1 MPAPSSSAQAG
12 VDRVSARQS
21 GSRHPRERWD
31 RCLPPLFFARSCTT
45 DAPPPPSA
53 STAYVKK
60 KKQKKRKQCLTECP
74 IRRIITV
81 FFSLSVCLSVCP
93 SICLFLS
100 LYRSILCI
108 LFSLSIFLPLSASVC
123 VSLYLSFSFTHI
135 LHFYIFLL
143 LLSFSSISRVSL
155 FLSLSIFSSSGK
167 AEKDDVEETVE
178 EEEEEKKK
186 KKKKEKE
193 KTTKKERKKRR
204 RKEEKREDRRP
215 KSEQGRGRRRRL
227 RCPGG
232 ELARGWSTTC
242 AIMAEV
248 ATKKSISVVSNKKN
262 EVCGVQSNNGLIDL
276 DNITA
281 THNKQLIS
289 LCDNNDDEDDLVL
302 TNNTRN
308 ELATEDK
315 SLQELIENELALRIC
330 SNNGDK
336 KKKKKK
342 KDDDDDDDDDDDG
355 DDDNDGN
362 GDGDG
367 DDEIDEVDDNND
379 IDNQD
384 EKNRLVKMDEIEEQQ
399 TGQPDTVKR
408 ILLDRQEDQFR
419 VNTDFIVAELEHCA
433 LIGEPYGYQNGH
445 VSPITNVKPED
456 GANESKKEIV
466 DFDKDKIDDDDDDDD
481 DDDKDAMIMKKTNDE
496 IERER
501 KENEKSEE
509 KEEGSIENENDL
521 FLRSTKTN
529 RSSEEVIANLDDVKF
544 ESDDNNVDVESNRS
558 MEINISKVVDNSSP
572 LSCGDKYQQEEEEEE
587 EENKLIESKSF
598 LKDTIELVETD
609 LGKDECLEKKTT
621 WTNEQE
627 EVIMDGQQ
635 SGGQFSDNFEDPEQ
649 VALTSVINDKLKT
662 IDTKESLIDN
672 TTEYF
677 RNDENVVVGG
687 NTTNNESS
695 AMIMDTIAEVT
706 NKVMESPQDVSSNKS
721 RSFDDVTLSQSETST
736 DAASTQE
743 FIDMERRVLSEEN
756 ESNVERN
763 VVDDDDTKKMLEDDL
778 IDRRNDVTLLT
789 SYSNETTREF
799 DYDETANDSRNERF
813 EDNDKCQM
821 SDSTVLLD
829 NTEVVVSAQNL
840 AIFSESKRVESLLI
854 DSVDQSTDQA
864 HKFDSWMTVEEATR
878 IEEDVEIE
886 KERHHEEILTIERED
901 TNETIITDSDRSTQD
916 DHLAASSPRAPLAT
930 PDDETSD
937 IINVCDSE
945 SREEKITTTSSTT
958 ATATTVMSSS
968 SKGAAS
974 VTNKTKKKKIEG
986 VAGNDAS
993 PNLTPRTKKTKKSKK
1008 SDLEKENISVKSS
1021 FNKFDALSKKTVLHV
1036 RSVDAGKVQ
1045 QQLNSVGQNGE
1056 ANQNCRSCGKVVFQ
1070 MEQTKAEGLVWH
1082 KNCFRCV
1089 QCSKQ
1094 LNVDNY
1100 ESHESTLYCKPHFK
1114 ELFQPKPVEESDQS
1128 VRPRK
1133 PELIIR
1139 ENEPKELPPDV
1150 VRASDKPDLGLE
1162 ELSSLNVKSRFQ
1174 VFEKAG
1180 TENTTNE
1187 IERSPSQIAVKR
1199 SPSILSKLA
1208 KFQAKGMDIGVAD
1221 ESLNGIPYE
1230 ESSES
1235 EEEEA
1240 AEDIEEVE
1248 TEIVKAKRTTRE
1260 RPISFSK
1267 MDDIKNRWESTS
1279 QQGRREVQRE
1289 ARKEE
1294 IAGIRSRLFM
1304 GKQGKMKEMYQ
1315 QAVAGSERVTKIN
1328 AAEEI
1333 QHSTHARSIKERFE
1347 RGEPIAAS
1355 DDETDSKPKPEKA
1368 DEEVIAAGI
1377 SRKSRSLFLELDASA
1392 AKTGRPVTP
1401 VNPKTPAD
1409 APRRARDAFM
1419 VRQVS
1424 DDVVRSS
1431 DTTEEVHVETSDI
1444 SNKFKFFESYKEP
1457 EKQRKQFRI
1466 TPPRDGQVKQMD
1478 SPEREIYRDPD
1489 VVRADDRVDEVVHTD
1504 TARKML
1510 SIFRQMEENA
1520 CKEELPEGP
1529 KPLKRFTPPPE
1540 DKFAKQTASDSE
1552 EDEEEEGEESEA
1564 DESAEERDPNY
1575 VRASDKVEDEFLK
1588 QAQNAARAK
1597 TLRAKFEHWEET
1609 DGKPSNHNIAEME
1622 IAQSTGDQSSIESAS
1637 SLRAR
1642 FESLGSQTNESPRA
1656 PKIKVNR
1663 FVEIQASC
1671 TDVCESCK
1679 KKVYPLEKVET
1690 NNKIFHKQ
1698 CFRCL
1703 QCNCVLR
1710 MDTFTLNNGKLY
1722 CIPHFKQLFITRGNY
1737 DEGFGVDPHKNKW
1750 ATSNANQANVSPI
1763 AVSNG
1768 DL

>member
-1 MPAPSSSAQAG
+1 MSSK
-12 VDRVSARQS
+12 
-21 GSRHPRERWD
+21 W
-31 RCLPPLFFARSCTT
+31 
-45 DAPPPPSA
+45 
-53 STAYVKK
+53 K
-60 KKQKKRKQCLTECP
+60 
-74 IRRIITV
+74 IT
-81 FFSLSVCLSVCP
+81 F
-93 SICLFLS
+93 
-100 LYRSILCI
+100 
-108 LFSLSIFLPLSASVC
+108 
-123 VSLYLSFSFTHI
+123 
-135 LHFYIFLL
+135 
-143 LLSFSSISRVSL
+143 
-155 FLSLSIFSSSGK
+155 
-167 AEKDDVEETVE
+167 
-178 EEEEEKKK
+178 
-186 KKKKEKE
+186 
-193 KTTKKERKKRR
+193 RKKGA
-204 RKEEKREDRRP
+204 
-215 KSEQGRGRRRRL
+215 QGVI
-227 RCPGG
+227 
-232 ELARGWSTTC
+232 ARGDT
-242 AIMAEV
+242 MAEV
-248 ATKKSISVVSNKKN
+248 ATKKSINVVSSKKS

-276 DNITA
+276 DNLTA
-281 THNKQLIS
+281 SNKQLIS
-289 LCDNNDDEDDLVL
+289 LCGDNNDDDDDLVL
-302 TNNTRN
+302 TNNSRN
-308 ELATEDK
+308 ELAGDDK
-315 SLQELIENELALRIC
+315 SLQELIESELALRIC
-330 SNNGDK
+330 SNKN
-336 KKKKKK
+336 
-342 KDDDDDDDDDDDG
+342 DDDDDDDDDEVVA
-355 DDDNDGN
+355 
-362 GDGDG
+362 
-367 DDEIDEVDDNND
+367 DEPE
-379 IDNQD
+379 
-384 EKNRLVKMDEIEEQQ
+384 EIA
-399 TGQPDTVKR
+399 TQPETIRR
-408 ILLDRQEDQFR
+408 IVLDRRQDSLD
-419 VNTDFIVAELEHCA
+419 VNAEFIAAESEHYS
-433 LIGEPYGYQNGH
+433 LIEEPYGQQNGH
-445 VSPITNVKPED
+445 ASPDANAEDVKPEPPLHVRD
-456 GANESKKEIV
+456 EQEDEQVLVEQPEHGDATVIQKASDAEPQSSRDEVANDSEDNCEHVSV
-466 DFDKDKIDDDDDDDD
+466 A
-481 DDDKDAMIMKKTNDE
+481 KDADPQPTEVPDSGE
-496 IERER
+496 VAR
-501 KENEKSEE
+501 
-509 KEEGSIENENDL
+509 DL
-521 FLRSTKTN
+521 VAETVSQPEP
-529 RSSEEVIANLDDVKF
+529 SPAPVACLDKQ
-544 ESDDNNVDVESNRS
+544 R
-558 MEINISKVVDNSSP
+558 
-572 LSCGDKYQQEEEEEE
+572 QQEEE
-587 EENKLIESKSF
+587 SAQRM
-598 LKDTIELVETD
+598 TD
-609 LGKDECLEKKTT
+609 DADLLRMDRT
-621 WTNEQE
+621 EQE
-627 EVIMDGQQ
+627 RRNADVVPDTLLELPVSEDGEQACQ
-635 SGGQFSDNFEDPEQ
+635 SFHLDNLDREINEPIGEGGPAISTSLGVEDEEKEAAAAAAASA
-649 VALTSVINDKLKT
+649 VSRDRETSLTEATDQEADSKPSEMKLEEDGST
-662 IDTKESLIDN
+662 
-672 TTEYF
+672 
-677 RNDENVVVGG
+677 
-687 NTTNNESS
+687 
-695 AMIMDTIAEVT
+695 
-706 NKVMESPQDVSSNKS
+706 
-721 RSFDDVTLSQSETST
+721 SQSEMLAET
-736 DAASTQE
+736 ASTQE
-743 FIDMERRVLSEEN
+743 FLDTERRVLSEEADQEAPRIVVSSEATESQSVSERSFDN
-756 ESNVERN
+756 ESAEYAKDVAEDAQNP
-763 VVDDDDTKKMLEDDL
+763 VDE
-778 IDRRNDVTLLT
+778 
-789 SYSNETTREF
+789 SSSEF
-799 DYDETANDSRNERF
+799 SA
-813 EDNDKCQM
+813 
-821 SDSTVLLD
+821 SDSTFIEK
-829 NTEVVVSAQNL
+829 TEIVVSDTSVTV
-840 AIFSESKRVESLLI
+840 FSETKQLEPLETL
-854 DSVDQSTDQA
+854 
-864 HKFDSWMTVEEATR
+864 DSWTTVEEATKPAFDGER
-878 IEEDVEIE
+878 KDAPVAADHAAAAAAAAAAAEPTATDDSHEGKPED
-886 KERHHEEILTIERED
+886 
-901 TNETIITDSDRSTQD
+901 S
-916 DHLAASSPRAPLAT
+916 LAPSSPRAPLAT

-937 IINVCDSE
+937 ISNACDSE
-945 SREEKITTTSSTT
+945 SREETVTTSSTVVT
-958 ATATTVMSSS
+958 S
-968 SKGAAS
+968 SKGG
-974 VTNKTKKKKIEG
+974 TKTKKKKIEG
-986 VAGNDAS
+986 VASNDATS

-1021 FNKFDALSKKTVLHV
+1021 FNKFDALTKKTVLHV

-1045 QQLNSVGQNGE
+1045 QQLNAVGQNGE
-1056 ANQNCRSCGKVVFQ
+1056 ANTNCRSCGKVVFQ

-1114 ELFQPKPVEESDQS
+1114 ELFQPKPVEESDQP

-1174 VFEKAG
+1174 VFEKASA
-1180 TENTTNE
+1180 ENANE

-1235 EEEEA
+1235 EDEVETEET
-1240 AEDIEEVE
+1240 EEVE

-1315 QAVAGSERVTKIN
+1315 QAVAGSDRVTKIN

-1355 DDETDSKPKPEKA
+1355 DDETDNSKPKPEKA

-1401 VNPKTPAD
+1401 VHPKTPTETS
-1409 APRRARDAFM
+1409 RRARDAFM
-1419 VRQVS
+1419 ARQVS

-1466 TPPRDGQVKQMD
+1466 TPPRDGQVKMD
-1478 SPEREIYRDPD
+1478 SPDREIYRDPD

-1520 CKEELPEGP
+1520 CKEDLPEGP

-1540 DKFAKQTASDSE
+1540 DKFAKATASDSE
-1552 EDEEEEGEESEA
+1552 EDEDEEGEESEG
-1564 DESAEERDPNY
+1564 DDSTEERDPNY

-1609 DGKPSNHNIAEME
+1609 DGKVSNHHIAEME
-1622 IAQSTGDQSSIESAS
+1622 MAQGTGEQSSIESAS

-1642 FESLGSQTNESPRA
+1642 FESLGSQTNESPRT
-1656 PKIKVNR
+1656 PKVKVNR
-1663 FVEIQASC
+1663 FVEIQTTC
-1671 TDVCESCK
+1671 VDVCESCQ

-1703 QCNCVLR
+1703 QCNCILR
-1710 MDTFTLNNGKLY
+1710 MDSFTLNNGKLY

-1750 ATSNANQANVSPI
+1750 AATNSNNSTSPSPI

>member
-1 MPAPSSSAQAG
+1 
-12 VDRVSARQS
+12 
-21 GSRHPRERWD
+21 
-31 RCLPPLFFARSCTT
+31 
-45 DAPPPPSA
+45 
-53 STAYVKK
+53 
-60 KKQKKRKQCLTECP
+60 
-74 IRRIITV
+74 
-81 FFSLSVCLSVCP
+81 
-93 SICLFLS
+93 
-100 LYRSILCI
+100 
-108 LFSLSIFLPLSASVC
+108 
-123 VSLYLSFSFTHI
+123 
-135 LHFYIFLL
+135 
-143 LLSFSSISRVSL
+143 
-155 FLSLSIFSSSGK
+155 
-167 AEKDDVEETVE
+167 
-178 EEEEEKKK
+178 
-186 KKKKEKE
+186 
-193 KTTKKERKKRR
+193 
-204 RKEEKREDRRP
+204 
-215 KSEQGRGRRRRL
+215 
-227 RCPGG
+227 
-232 ELARGWSTTC
+232 
-242 AIMAEV
+242 MAEV
-248 ATKKSISVVSNKKN
+248 ATKKSINV
-262 EVCGVQSNNGLIDL
+262 L

-281 THNKQLIS
+281 SNKQLIS
-289 LCDNNDDEDDLVL
+289 LCESNDDEDDLIL

-308 ELATEDK
+308 ELDTDDK
-315 SLQELIENELALRIC
+315 SLQELIESELALRIC
-330 SNNGDK
+330 SNAG
-336 KKKKKK
+336 
-342 KDDDDDDDDDDDG
+342 
-355 DDDNDGN
+355 
-362 GDGDG
+362 
-367 DDEIDEVDDNND
+367 ETE
-379 IDNQD
+379 
-384 EKNRLVKMDEIEEQQ
+384 EEEEEEEQEENG
-399 TGQPDTVKR
+399 TGIEMDGEEGKEAETVRR
-408 ILLDRQEDQFR
+408 IVLDRQQEQVD
-419 VNTDFIVAELEHCA
+419 VNAEFIAAETEHSSG
-433 LIGEPYGYQNGH
+433 LIGKPIYSYQNGH
-445 VSPITNVKPED
+445 VSPDAGVADTRCYEGDAKPIAAGYREGEGKQVLEELPEVGSGIAIEETTTREIDEGPRDRAADDGGFEPRNEED
-456 GANESKKEIV
+456 NEDPCPDYPALRPAEAADRLPDVHAMSQESFEEERVTAKPAAYDVDKYREGIEVRSVISDAGVGPDAEKLDGGAMEG
-466 DFDKDKIDDDDDDDD
+466 DDDDVGGGGSRKKDVGGLDAWTERGNYGEEDHRQMIGQFSDNFDQGSCQEGVEELLCPAEEFGKRMRGDDDESKRIDPFD
-481 DDDKDAMIMKKTNDE
+481 DIAISESAAFESKVSSNDKSCGS
-496 IERER
+496 
-501 KENEKSEE
+501 SEE
-509 KEEGSIENENDL
+509 KIL
-521 FLRSTKTN
+521 V
-529 RSSEEVIANLDDVKF
+529 EEVSVPGKP
-544 ESDDNNVDVESNRS
+544 VDVE
-558 MEINISKVVDNSSP
+558 EEP
-572 LSCGDKYQQEEEEEE
+572 EEEEEE
-587 EENKLIESKSF
+587 EE
-598 LKDTIELVETD
+598 
-609 LGKDECLEKKTT
+609 EK
-621 WTNEQE
+621 E
-627 EVIMDGQQ
+627 EEARGTPI
-635 SGGQFSDNFEDPEQ
+635 
-649 VALTSVINDKLKT
+649 TRCK
-662 IDTKESLIDN
+662 
-672 TTEYF
+672 
-677 RNDENVVVGG
+677 
-687 NTTNNESS
+687 
-695 AMIMDTIAEVT
+695 
-706 NKVMESPQDVSSNKS
+706 
-721 RSFDDVTLSQSETST
+721 SFDDETSRHRFDSSM
-736 DAASTQE
+736 DAASTEE
-743 FIDMERRVLSEEN
+743 FLDTERRVLNEEN
-756 ESNVERN
+756 CDERYPQRDSRGLEEEEEEEEEEQVEEELRAKEEEGEEESNDNMDEQN
-763 VVDDDDTKKMLEDDL
+763 AITKSSSELSVSEPTFIEK
-778 IDRRNDVTLLT
+778 
-789 SYSNETTREF
+789 
-799 DYDETANDSRNERF
+799 
-813 EDNDKCQM
+813 
-821 SDSTVLLD
+821 
-829 NTEVVVSAQNL
+829 TEVV
-840 AIFSESKRVESLLI
+840 ISES
-854 DSVDQSTDQA
+854 SVKIVSETQCL
-864 HKFDSWMTVEEATR
+864 
-878 IEEDVEIE
+878 EIE
-886 KERHHEEILTIERED
+886 SEEQQREEVD
-901 TNETIITDSDRSTQD
+901 EEVEQRAENSGE
-916 DHLAASSPRAPLAT
+916 LVSPARAPLAT

-937 IINVCDSE
+937 VSNAGDSE
-945 SREEKITTTSSTT
+945 SREETITTS
-958 ATATTVMSSS
+958 ATTVTSQSA
-968 SKGAAS
+968 KGG
-974 VTNKTKKKKIEG
+974 TKTKKKKIEG

-1008 SDLEKENISVKSS
+1008 NELEKENISVKSS

-1036 RSVDAGKVQ
+1036 RSIDAGKVQ
-1045 QQLNSVGQNGE
+1045 QQLNAVGQNGDT
-1056 ANQNCRSCGKVVFQ
+1056 NPNCRSCGKVVFQ

-1114 ELFQPKPVEESDQS
+1114 ELFQPKPVEESDQP

-1180 TENTTNE
+1180 AETNE

-1235 EEEEA
+1235 EEEEE
-1240 AEDIEEVE
+1240 AEETEEVDS
-1248 TEIVKAKRTTRE
+1248 EIVKAKRATRE
-1260 RPISFSK
+1260 RPISFTK
-1267 MDDIKNRWESTS
+1267 MDDIKNRWETTS

-1377 SRKSRSLFLELDASA
+1377 SRKSRSLFLELDATA

-1401 VNPKTPAD
+1401 VNPKTPAEQS
-1409 APRRARDAFM
+1409 RRARDAFM
-1419 VRQVS
+1419 GRQVS

-1431 DTTEEVHVETSDI
+1431 DTTEEVQVETSDI

-1466 TPPRDGQVKQMD
+1466 TPPRDGQVKMD

-1489 VVRADDRVDEVVHTD
+1489 VVRADDRVNEVVHTD

-1520 CKEELPEGP
+1520 CKKELPNGP

-1540 DKFAKQTASDSE
+1540 DKYAKATASDSE
-1552 EDEEEEGEESEA
+1552 EDEDEDGEESEGE
-1564 DESAEERDPNY
+1564 DSGEERDPNY

-1597 TLRAKFEHWEET
+1597 TLCAKFEHWEET
-1609 DGKPSNHNIAEME
+1609 DGKTTTSNQHIAEME
-1622 IAQSTGDQSSIESAS
+1622 IAQNSSGEQLSIESAS

-1642 FESLGSQTNESPRA
+1642 FESLGSQTNESPRT
-1656 PKIKVNR
+1656 PKVKVNR

-1671 TDVCESCK
+1671 ADVCESCE

-1750 ATSNANQANVSPI
+1750 TTSSSNPTSPSPI

>member
-1 MPAPSSSAQAG
+1 
-12 VDRVSARQS
+12 
-21 GSRHPRERWD
+21 
-31 RCLPPLFFARSCTT
+31 
-45 DAPPPPSA
+45 
-53 STAYVKK
+53 
-60 KKQKKRKQCLTECP
+60 
-74 IRRIITV
+74 
-81 FFSLSVCLSVCP
+81 
-93 SICLFLS
+93 
-100 LYRSILCI
+100 
-108 LFSLSIFLPLSASVC
+108 
-123 VSLYLSFSFTHI
+123 
-135 LHFYIFLL
+135 
-143 LLSFSSISRVSL
+143 
-155 FLSLSIFSSSGK
+155 
-167 AEKDDVEETVE
+167 
-178 EEEEEKKK
+178 
-186 KKKKEKE
+186 
-193 KTTKKERKKRR
+193 
-204 RKEEKREDRRP
+204 
-215 KSEQGRGRRRRL
+215 
-227 RCPGG
+227 
-232 ELARGWSTTC
+232 
-242 AIMAEV
+242 MAEV
-248 ATKKSISVVSNKKN
+248 ATKKSINVVSSKKS
-262 EVCGVQSNNGLIDL
+262 EVCSVQSNNGLIQL
-276 DNITA
+276 DNLTA
-281 THNKQLIS
+281 SNKQLIS
-289 LCDNNDDEDDLVL
+289 LCDNNDDEDDLIL

-308 ELATEDK
+308 ELDTDDK
-315 SLQELIENELALRIC
+315 SLQELIESELALRIC
-330 SNNGDK
+330 SSTEEEAG
-336 KKKKKK
+336 
-342 KDDDDDDDDDDDG
+342 
-355 DDDNDGN
+355 
-362 GDGDG
+362 
-367 DDEIDEVDDNND
+367 
-379 IDNQD
+379 
-384 EKNRLVKMDEIEEQQ
+384 IESDEQQ
-399 TGQPDTVKR
+399 ETMNQPEAVKR
-408 ILLDRQEDQFR
+408 IVLDIHQEEDVLD
-419 VNTDFIVAELEHCA
+419 VNAKFIVAETEHSA
-433 LIGEPYGYQNGH
+433 LVDKSYSYQNGH
-445 VSPITNVKPED
+445 MSPETKISNSSYEENAKPEPITVGFRDEEEQQQQEEQAFDEQSEVGSTILVEETTTREIDQLARDTSNDGKFPQNED
-456 GANESKKEIV
+456 DEDPRPNYPVLRPTEATERLSEVTTTTQES
-466 DFDKDKIDDDDDDDD
+466 
-481 DDDKDAMIMKKTNDE
+481 
-496 IERER
+496 
-501 KENEKSEE
+501 
-509 KEEGSIENENDL
+509 
-521 FLRSTKTN
+521 
-529 RSSEEVIANLDDVKF
+529 F
-544 ESDDNNVDVESNRS
+544 ESPYEHEQDQVTRTVSAS
-558 MEINISKVVDNSSP
+558 YV
-572 LSCGDKYQQEEEEEE
+572 DKYQQEQEVQGMIFESMEADIVKDAVTMEESRSR
-587 EENKLIESKSF
+587 KR
-598 LKDTIELVETD
+598 DTTD
-609 LGKDECLEKKTT
+609 T
-621 WTNEQE
+621 WSEQTIDTE
-627 EVIMDGQQ
+627 DRQT
-635 SGGQFSDNFEDPEQ
+635 GQFSDNFDQSLCQEDVEPRTTEEFAKETVPESKKLADTFELADTERDKEREE
-649 VALTSVINDKLKT
+649 VKEFSVDKESKVSANDKSSSSMEEKIPEDVEELSVPGKL
-662 IDTKESLIDN
+662 IEESEEEARG
-672 TTEYF
+672 TPTMQF
-677 RNDENVVVGG
+677 
-687 NTTNNESS
+687 
-695 AMIMDTIAEVT
+695 
-706 NKVMESPQDVSSNKS
+706 
-721 RSFDDVTLSQSETST
+721 RSFDDVTLSHSESSA

-743 FIDMERRVLSEEN
+743 FLDTERRVLSEEN
-756 ESNVERN
+756 CDQYLPEDIQARETLSTEKIDPPIGNLLEEEEEEEEGEGQIKEEE
-763 VVDDDDTKKMLEDDL
+763 TKE
-778 IDRRNDVTLLT
+778 
-789 SYSNETTREF
+789 E
-799 DYDETANDSRNERF
+799 ANDNMDEQNAITESSSELSVSEPTF
-813 EDNDKCQM
+813 IEK
-821 SDSTVLLD
+821 
-829 NTEVVVSAQNL
+829 TEVV
-840 AIFSESKRVESLLI
+840 ISESSVKIVSETQCLEIDNDAEPVNEEQLRNHELESP
-854 DSVDQSTDQA
+854 V
-864 HKFDSWMTVEEATR
+864 
-878 IEEDVEIE
+878 
-886 KERHHEEILTIERED
+886 
-901 TNETIITDSDRSTQD
+901 
-916 DHLAASSPRAPLAT
+916 RAPLAT

-937 IINVCDSE
+937 VSNVGDSE
-945 SREEKITTTSSTT
+945 SREETITTSTS
-958 ATATTVMSSS
+958 V
-968 SKGAAS
+968 
-974 VTNKTKKKKIEG
+974 VTSPGTKVGTKTKKKKIEG

-1008 SDLEKENISVKSS
+1008 NELEKENISVNSNLQEPSMHPGPRQTNPETFDFSDEDDLSNVNVKSLKSS

-1036 RSVDAGKVQ
+1036 RSIDAGKVQ
-1045 QQLNSVGQNGE
+1045 QQLNAVGQNGDT
-1056 ANQNCRSCGKVVFQ
+1056 NPNCRSCGKVVFQ

-1114 ELFQPKPVEESDQS
+1114 ELFQPKPVEESDEP

-1180 TENTTNE
+1180 TETNE

-1235 EEEEA
+1235 EEDEEA
-1240 AEDIEEVE
+1240 EETE
-1248 TEIVKAKRTTRE
+1248 ELDNEIVKAKRATRE
-1260 RPISFSK
+1260 RPISFTK
-1267 MDDIKNRWESTS
+1267 MDDIKNRWETTS

-1377 SRKSRSLFLELDASA
+1377 SRKSRSLFLELDATA

-1401 VNPKTPAD
+1401 VNPKTPAE

-1419 VRQVS
+1419 GRQVS

-1431 DTTEEVHVETSDI
+1431 DTTEEVQVETSDI

-1466 TPPRDGQVKQMD
+1466 TPPRDGQVKMD

-1489 VVRADDRVDEVVHTD
+1489 VVRAEDRVNEVVHTD

-1520 CKEELPEGP
+1520 CKKELPNGP

-1540 DKFAKQTASDSE
+1540 DKYAKPTASDSE
-1552 EDEEEEGEESEA
+1552 EVEDEDGDESEGEDST
-1564 DESAEERDPNY
+1564 EERDPNY

-1597 TLRAKFEHWEET
+1597 TLCAKFEHWEET
-1609 DGKPSNHNIAEME
+1609 DGKTTSSNQHIAEME
-1622 IAQSTGDQSSIESAS
+1622 IAQNTTGEQQSIESAS

-1642 FESLGSQTNESPRA
+1642 FESLGSQTNESPRT
-1656 PKIKVNR
+1656 PKVKVNR

-1671 TDVCESCK
+1671 TDVCESCE

-1698 CFRCL
+1698 CFRCQ

-1750 ATSNANQANVSPI
+1750 TTSSNNPTSPSPI

>member
-1 MPAPSSSAQAG
+1 M
-12 VDRVSARQS
+12 
-21 GSRHPRERWD
+21 
-31 RCLPPLFFARSCTT
+31 
-45 DAPPPPSA
+45 
-53 STAYVKK
+53 
-60 KKQKKRKQCLTECP
+60 
-74 IRRIITV
+74 
-81 FFSLSVCLSVCP
+81 
-93 SICLFLS
+93 
-100 LYRSILCI
+100 
-108 LFSLSIFLPLSASVC
+108 
-123 VSLYLSFSFTHI
+123 
-135 LHFYIFLL
+135 
-143 LLSFSSISRVSL
+143 
-155 FLSLSIFSSSGK
+155 
-167 AEKDDVEETVE
+167 
-178 EEEEEKKK
+178 
-186 KKKKEKE
+186 
-193 KTTKKERKKRR
+193 
-204 RKEEKREDRRP
+204 
-215 KSEQGRGRRRRL
+215 
-227 RCPGG
+227 
-232 ELARGWSTTC
+232 
-242 AIMAEV
+242 
-248 ATKKSISVVSNKKN
+248 N
-262 EVCGVQSNNGLIDL
+262 
-276 DNITA
+276 
-281 THNKQLIS
+281 
-289 LCDNNDDEDDLVL
+289 
-302 TNNTRN
+302 
-308 ELATEDK
+308 
-315 SLQELIENELALRIC
+315 
-330 SNNGDK
+330 
-336 KKKKKK
+336 
-342 KDDDDDDDDDDDG
+342 
-355 DDDNDGN
+355 
-362 GDGDG
+362 
-367 DDEIDEVDDNND
+367 
-379 IDNQD
+379 
-384 EKNRLVKMDEIEEQQ
+384 EIEEDEEQQ
-399 TGQPDTVKR
+399 QQQQQSGQSDTVKR
-408 ILLDRQEDQFR
+408 ILFDRQDDQFR

-433 LIGEPYGYQNGH
+433 LIEEPYGYQNGH
-445 VSPITNVKPED
+445 VSPIITNNVKSEEHN
-456 GANESKKEIV
+456 NEIKKELV
-466 DFDKDKIDDDDDDDD
+466 DFDKDKIDDV
-481 DDDKDAMIMKKTNDE
+481 KETFMIDQIDRE
-496 IERER
+496 I
-501 KENEKSEE
+501 NE
-509 KEEGSIENENDL
+509 KEENDKDKMEEMNVEKVEKDL
-521 FLRSTKTN
+521 FLRSNKIYDEN
-529 RSSEEVIANLDDVKF
+529 VIPNLDDVKF
-544 ESDDNNVDVESNRS
+544 EIDDNNVDIESNRS
-558 MEINISKVVDNSSP
+558 TEINISNYMDNSSP
-572 LSCGDKYQQEEEEEE
+572 LSCRNKYQQEEEEEE
-587 EENKLIESKSF
+587 EEEEEGLIDNKSF
-598 LKDTIELVETD
+598 SNNTFDRIETEIID
-609 LGKDECLEKKTT
+609 DELSEKKIIDRTDDT
-621 WTNEQE
+621 WMNKREESEQSE
-627 EVIMDGQQ
+627 
-635 SGGQFSDNFEDPEQ
+635 GQFSDNFEDPEKCSM
-649 VALTSVINDKLKT
+649 TSINNDKLNT
-662 IDTKESLIDN
+662 IDTNESIIDN
-672 TTEYF
+672 NKMEYF
-677 RNDENVVVGG
+677 RNDDNNIVVG
-687 NTTNNESS
+687 NQSINESTTMIAEITNNNS
-695 AMIMDTIAEVT
+695 
-706 NKVMESPQDVSSNKS
+706 KVIESPQDVSSNKS

-756 ESNVERN
+756 ESIVIERN
-763 VVDDDDTKKMLEDDL
+763 NDDDNKRFSEDD
-778 IDRRNDVTLLT
+778 IDLRNDVQSLKTYNKDT
-789 SYSNETTREF
+789 TKEYDFEET
-799 DYDETANDSRNERF
+799 NDLRNFERF
-813 EDNDKCQM
+813 EINDTRQQQLT
-821 SDSTVLLD
+821 DSTILLEK
-829 NTEVVVSAQNL
+829 TEIVVSAKNV
-840 AIFSESKRVESLLI
+840 AIHSETNKRVESFMI
-854 DSVDQSTDQA
+854 DKTDRSSTNDQIN
-864 HKFDSWMTVEEATR
+864 KFDSWMTVEEATR

-958 ATATTVMSSS
+958 STITTVMSSS
-968 SKGAAS
+968 SKGAAG

-1045 QQLNSVGQNGE
+1045 QQLNAVGQNGE

-1235 EEEEA
+1235 EEEEPT
-1240 AEDIEEVE
+1240 EDIEEVE

-1671 TDVCESCK
+1671 TDVCESCE

>member
-1 MPAPSSSAQAG
+1 
-12 VDRVSARQS
+12 
-21 GSRHPRERWD
+21 
-31 RCLPPLFFARSCTT
+31 
-45 DAPPPPSA
+45 
-53 STAYVKK
+53 
-60 KKQKKRKQCLTECP
+60 
-74 IRRIITV
+74 
-81 FFSLSVCLSVCP
+81 
-93 SICLFLS
+93 
-100 LYRSILCI
+100 
-108 LFSLSIFLPLSASVC
+108 
-123 VSLYLSFSFTHI
+123 
-135 LHFYIFLL
+135 
-143 LLSFSSISRVSL
+143 
-155 FLSLSIFSSSGK
+155 
-167 AEKDDVEETVE
+167 
-178 EEEEEKKK
+178 
-186 KKKKEKE
+186 
-193 KTTKKERKKRR
+193 
-204 RKEEKREDRRP
+204 
-215 KSEQGRGRRRRL
+215 
-227 RCPGG
+227 
-232 ELARGWSTTC
+232 
-242 AIMAEV
+242 MAEV
-248 ATKKSISVVSNKKN
+248 ATKKSINV
-262 EVCGVQSNNGLIDL
+262 L
-276 DNITA
+276 DNLTA
-281 THNKQLIS
+281 SNKQLIS
-289 LCDNNDDEDDLVL
+289 LCDNNDDEDDLIL

-308 ELATEDK
+308 ELDTDDK
-315 SLQELIENELALRIC
+315 SLQELIESELALRIC
-330 SNNGDK
+330 SSTEEEAG
-336 KKKKKK
+336 
-342 KDDDDDDDDDDDG
+342 
-355 DDDNDGN
+355 
-362 GDGDG
+362 
-367 DDEIDEVDDNND
+367 
-379 IDNQD
+379 
-384 EKNRLVKMDEIEEQQ
+384 IESDEQQ
-399 TGQPDTVKR
+399 ETMNEPEAVKR
-408 ILLDRQEDQFR
+408 IVLDIHQEEDVLD
-419 VNTDFIVAELEHCA
+419 VNAKFIVAETEHSE
-433 LIGEPYGYQNGH
+433 LMDKSYSYQNGH
-445 VSPITNVKPED
+445 MSPETKISNSSYEENVKPEPITGFRDEEEEEEDQVEEEQAFNEQSEVGSTILVEETTTREIDQLARDTSND
-456 GANESKKEIV
+456 GKFPQNE
-466 DFDKDKIDDDDDDDD
+466 DDEDPRPNYPVLRPTE
-481 DDDKDAMIMKKTNDE
+481 AT
-496 IERER
+496 ERL
-501 KENEKSEE
+501 SEVTTTTQE
-509 KEEGSIENENDL
+509 S
-521 FLRSTKTN
+521 
-529 RSSEEVIANLDDVKF
+529 F
-544 ESDDNNVDVESNRS
+544 ESSYEYEQDQVITIVSTS
-558 MEINISKVVDNSSP
+558 YV
-572 LSCGDKYQQEEEEEE
+572 DKYQQEQEVQGMIFEYTEADIVKDAVTMEESCSR
-587 EENKLIESKSF
+587 NRDAI
-598 LKDTIELVETD
+598 DT
-609 LGKDECLEKKTT
+609 
-621 WTNEQE
+621 WSEQTIDTE
-627 EVIMDGQQ
+627 DRQT
-635 SGGQFSDNFEDPEQ
+635 GQFSDKFDQSLCQEDVEPRTTEEFAKETVLESKKLADTFELVHTERDKEREA
-649 VALTSVINDKLKT
+649 VEEFSVDEESKVSTNDKSSSSMEEKIPEDVEELSVPGKP
-662 IDTKESLIDN
+662 IEESEEEARG
-672 TTEYF
+672 TPTMQF
-677 RNDENVVVGG
+677 
-687 NTTNNESS
+687 
-695 AMIMDTIAEVT
+695 
-706 NKVMESPQDVSSNKS
+706 
-721 RSFDDVTLSQSETST
+721 RSFDDVTLSHSESSA

-743 FIDMERRVLSEEN
+743 FLDTERRVLSEEN
-756 ESNVERN
+756 CDQYLPEDIQARETLSIEKIDPPIGNLLEEEEEEEEEGRIKEEETKEETNDNMDEQNAITESSSELSVSEP
-763 VVDDDDTKKMLEDDL
+763 TFIEK
-778 IDRRNDVTLLT
+778 
-789 SYSNETTREF
+789 
-799 DYDETANDSRNERF
+799 
-813 EDNDKCQM
+813 
-821 SDSTVLLD
+821 
-829 NTEVVVSAQNL
+829 TEVV
-840 AIFSESKRVESLLI
+840 ISESSVKIVSETQCLEIDNDAEPVNEEQLRNHELESP
-854 DSVDQSTDQA
+854 A
-864 HKFDSWMTVEEATR
+864 
-878 IEEDVEIE
+878 
-886 KERHHEEILTIERED
+886 
-901 TNETIITDSDRSTQD
+901 
-916 DHLAASSPRAPLAT
+916 RAPLAT

-937 IINVCDSE
+937 VSNVGDSE
-945 SREEKITTTSSTT
+945 SREETITTSTS
-958 ATATTVMSSS
+958 V
-968 SKGAAS
+968 
-974 VTNKTKKKKIEG
+974 VTSPGTKVGTKTKKKKIEG

-1008 SDLEKENISVKSS
+1008 NELEKENISVKSS

-1036 RSVDAGKVQ
+1036 RSIDAGKVQ
-1045 QQLNSVGQNGE
+1045 QQLNAVGQNGDT
-1056 ANQNCRSCGKVVFQ
+1056 NPNCRSCGKVVFQ

-1114 ELFQPKPVEESDQS
+1114 ELFQPKPVEESDEP

-1180 TENTTNE
+1180 TETNE

-1235 EEEEA
+1235 EEEEE
-1240 AEDIEEVE
+1240 AEETEELDS
-1248 TEIVKAKRTTRE
+1248 EIVKAKRATRE
-1260 RPISFSK
+1260 RPISFTK
-1267 MDDIKNRWESTS
+1267 MDDIKNRWETTS

-1377 SRKSRSLFLELDASA
+1377 SRKSRSLFLELDATA

-1401 VNPKTPAD
+1401 VNPKTPAE

-1419 VRQVS
+1419 GRQVS

-1431 DTTEEVHVETSDI
+1431 DATEEVQVETSDI

-1466 TPPRDGQVKQMD
+1466 TPPRDGQVKMD

-1489 VVRADDRVDEVVHTD
+1489 VVRAEDRVNEVVHTD

-1520 CKEELPEGP
+1520 CKKELPNGP

-1540 DKFAKQTASDSE
+1540 DKYAKPTASDSE
-1552 EDEEEEGEESEA
+1552 EVEDEDGDESEGEDST
-1564 DESAEERDPNY
+1564 EERDPNY

-1597 TLRAKFEHWEET
+1597 TLCAKFEHWEET
-1609 DGKPSNHNIAEME
+1609 DGKTTSSNQHIAEME
-1622 IAQSTGDQSSIESAS
+1622 IAQNTTGEQQSIESAS

-1642 FESLGSQTNESPRA
+1642 FESLGSQTNESPRT
-1656 PKIKVNR
+1656 PKVKVNR

-1671 TDVCESCK
+1671 TDVCESCE

-1698 CFRCL
+1698 CFRCQ

-1750 ATSNANQANVSPI
+1750 TTSSSNPTSPSPI

>member
-1 MPAPSSSAQAG
+1 
-12 VDRVSARQS
+12 
-21 GSRHPRERWD
+21 
-31 RCLPPLFFARSCTT
+31 
-45 DAPPPPSA
+45 
-53 STAYVKK
+53 
-60 KKQKKRKQCLTECP
+60 
-74 IRRIITV
+74 
-81 FFSLSVCLSVCP
+81 
-93 SICLFLS
+93 
-100 LYRSILCI
+100 
-108 LFSLSIFLPLSASVC
+108 
-123 VSLYLSFSFTHI
+123 
-135 LHFYIFLL
+135 
-143 LLSFSSISRVSL
+143 
-155 FLSLSIFSSSGK
+155 
-167 AEKDDVEETVE
+167 
-178 EEEEEKKK
+178 
-186 KKKKEKE
+186 
-193 KTTKKERKKRR
+193 
-204 RKEEKREDRRP
+204 
-215 KSEQGRGRRRRL
+215 
-227 RCPGG
+227 
-232 ELARGWSTTC
+232 
-242 AIMAEV
+242 MAEV

-262 EVCGVQSNNGLIDL
+262 EVCGVQSNNGLIEL
-276 DNITA
+276 DNLTA
-281 THNKQLIS
+281 SNKQLIS

-308 ELATEDK
+308 ELDTEDK
-315 SLQELIENELALRIC
+315 SLQELIDSELALRIC
-330 SNNGDK
+330 SPNEEEVEEDEQEEKEVGEENDDVQVVE
-336 KKKKKK
+336 
-342 KDDDDDDDDDDDG
+342 KD
-355 DDDNDGN
+355 N
-362 GDGDG
+362 
-367 DDEIDEVDDNND
+367 V
-379 IDNQD
+379 
-384 EKNRLVKMDEIEEQQ
+384 EEESN
-399 TGQPDTVKR
+399 QPDAVKR
-408 ILLDRQEDQFR
+408 IVLDRHEDPFR

-433 LIGEPYGYQNGH
+433 LIEEPYGYQNGH
-445 VSPITNVKPED
+445 VSPETHVKPDQMNETKDELEERIFDEGIEDNVAVVQKTNVCID
-456 GANESKKEIV
+456 EI
-466 DFDKDKIDDDDDDDD
+466 DRGKIDERTIEEDENDFFLKSAKPDDDQLAVIESNRNFEDV
-481 DDDKDAMIMKKTNDE
+481 KLESDE
-496 IERER
+496 IE
-501 KENEKSEE
+501 
-509 KEEGSIENENDL
+509 IE
-521 FLRSTKTN
+521 SCQ
-529 RSSEEVIANLDDVKF
+529 
-544 ESDDNNVDVESNRS
+544 VED
-558 MEINISKVVDNSSP
+558 KLSSP
-572 LSCGDKYQQEEEEEE
+572 VPCQDKHQQEEESIPTKFLLETNE
-587 EENKLIESKSF
+587 KLIETERDDNQTQESKKS
-598 LKDTIELVETD
+598 IELPD
-609 LGKDECLEKKTT
+609 T
-621 WTNEQE
+621 WTEQLTP
-627 EVIMDGQQ
+627 DNQQ
-635 SGGQFSDNFEDPEQ
+635 LGGQFSDNFDDE
-649 VALTSVINDKLKT
+649 TT
-662 IDTKESLIDN
+662 IDKKSDKESSSIKESN
-672 TTEYF
+672 SGITTTEYF
-677 RNDENVVVGG
+677 QITE
-687 NTTNNESS
+687 NNETLEES
-695 AMIMDTIAEVT
+695 MNNNDGLIKIE
-706 NKVMESPQDVSSNKS
+706 ESPQDVSCTQS

-743 FIDMERRVLSEEN
+743 FIDMERRVLNEE
-756 ESNVERN
+756 SSSSERN
-763 VVDDDDTKKMLEDDL
+763 NHDDTKFISDSDNIKNESTLTYREIEESEVMNEDD
-778 IDRRNDVTLLT
+778 IQ
-789 SYSNETTREF
+789 NESLEIL
-799 DYDETANDSRNERF
+799 
-813 EDNDKCQM
+813 DNDNNVQCPK
-821 SDSTVLLD
+821 SESTILLEK
-829 NTEVVVSAQNL
+829 TEVVVSETNVT
-840 AIFSESKRVESLLI
+840 IFSETKRVELMDNLS
-854 DSVDQSTDQA
+854 QSDNNQT

-878 IEEDVEIE
+878 IEEEEEKAD
-886 KERHHEEILTIERED
+886 KERHHEEIRTIIKRED
-901 TNETIITDSDRSTQD
+901 TNQTNVTDNDRSTQD
-916 DHLAASSPRAPLAT
+916 DDHHHHHHHHHLASSPRAPLAT

-937 IINVCDSE
+937 IINVCDTRNYVSE
-945 SREEKITTTSSTT
+945 ANRNEQERSNKERIATGVSIKQLCRSFGDISNMSDADQATFGRTNSVEIEEKAKSMGDLR
-958 ATATTVMSSS
+958 VCEKGF
-968 SKGAAS
+968 SKFCKDPIVFAGVSVKTLRAS
-974 VTNKTKKKKIEG
+974 YCSL
-986 VAGNDAS
+986 A
-993 PNLTPRTKKTKKSKK
+993 NLTSEGKMKDRVLGRPRF
-1008 SDLEKENISVKSS
+1008 EKSS

-1045 QQLNSVGQNGE
+1045 QQLNAVGQNGE
-1056 ANQNCRSCGKVVFQ
+1056 AANQNCRSCNKVVFQ

-1114 ELFQPKPVEESDQS
+1114 ELFQPKPVEESDQP

-1180 TENTTNE
+1180 TENTNE
-1187 IERSPSQIAVKR
+1187 IEKSPSQIAVKR

-1235 EEEEA
+1235 EEEDATE
-1240 AEDIEEVE
+1240 EIEEID

-1355 DDETDSKPKPEKA
+1355 DDETDNTKPKPEKA

-1409 APRRARDAFM
+1409 TPRRARDAFM

-1466 TPPRDGQVKQMD
+1466 TPPRDGQVKMD

-1552 EDEEEEGEESEA
+1552 EEEEEEGEESEA

-1671 TDVCESCK
+1671 TDVCESCE

-1750 ATSNANQANVSPI
+1750 ATSNSNQANVSPI

>member
-1 MPAPSSSAQAG
+1 
-12 VDRVSARQS
+12 
-21 GSRHPRERWD
+21 
-31 RCLPPLFFARSCTT
+31 
-45 DAPPPPSA
+45 
-53 STAYVKK
+53 
-60 KKQKKRKQCLTECP
+60 
-74 IRRIITV
+74 
-81 FFSLSVCLSVCP
+81 
-93 SICLFLS
+93 
-100 LYRSILCI
+100 
-108 LFSLSIFLPLSASVC
+108 
-123 VSLYLSFSFTHI
+123 
-135 LHFYIFLL
+135 
-143 LLSFSSISRVSL
+143 
-155 FLSLSIFSSSGK
+155 
-167 AEKDDVEETVE
+167 
-178 EEEEEKKK
+178 
-186 KKKKEKE
+186 
-193 KTTKKERKKRR
+193 
-204 RKEEKREDRRP
+204 
-215 KSEQGRGRRRRL
+215 
-227 RCPGG
+227 
-232 ELARGWSTTC
+232 
-242 AIMAEV
+242 MAEV
-248 ATKKSISVVSNKKN
+248 ATKKSINV
-262 EVCGVQSNNGLIDL
+262 L

-281 THNKQLIS
+281 SNKQLIS
-289 LCDNNDDEDDLVL
+289 LCESNDDEDDLIL

-308 ELATEDK
+308 ELDADDK
-315 SLQELIENELALRIC
+315 SLQELIESELALRIC
-330 SNNGDK
+330 SNAGQQQQQQEEEEEE
-336 KKKKKK
+336 
-342 KDDDDDDDDDDDG
+342 DG
-355 DDDNDGN
+355 TGIEMEDGE
-362 GDGDG
+362 GGKEG
-367 DDEIDEVDDNND
+367 KEAEAVIV
-379 IDNQD
+379 
-384 EKNRLVKMDEIEEQQ
+384 
-399 TGQPDTVKR
+399 
-408 ILLDRQEDQFR
+408 LDRQQEHLD
-419 VNTDFIVAELEHCA
+419 VNAEFIAAETEHSA
-433 LIGEPYGYQNGH
+433 GLLVGKAIYGYQNGH
-445 VSPITNVKPED
+445 VSPDTGVVDTRCYEGSVEPGPIAAGFPGEGEGKEEQVLEERAEVGSGIAIEETTTREIED
-456 GANESKKEIV
+456 GAREQAADDGGCPRNEEDNEDPCPDYPALRPAEAADRPPDVHAMSEQPFESSYEAEEERGTVKPAAYVDKYREEIEV
-466 DFDKDKIDDDDDDDD
+466 QSVILDAAAGPDAEQSDGGGATMEEDDEIGLDAWTERGNCGEDDDRQ
-481 DDDKDAMIMKKTNDE
+481 MI
-496 IERER
+496 
-501 KENEKSEE
+501 
-509 KEEGSIENENDL
+509 
-521 FLRSTKTN
+521 
-529 RSSEEVIANLDDVKF
+529 
-544 ESDDNNVDVESNRS
+544 
-558 MEINISKVVDNSSP
+558 
-572 LSCGDKYQQEEEEEE
+572 
-587 EENKLIESKSF
+587 
-598 LKDTIELVETD
+598 
-609 LGKDECLEKKTT
+609 
-621 WTNEQE
+621 
-627 EVIMDGQQ
+627 
-635 SGGQFSDNFEDPEQ
+635 GQFSDNFDQEGSCQGGVDEFLCPAEQLGKGMRDDESKRTPIDP
-649 VALTSVINDKLKT
+649 
-662 IDTKESLIDN
+662 
-672 TTEYF
+672 
-677 RNDENVVVGG
+677 
-687 NTTNNESS
+687 
-695 AMIMDTIAEVT
+695 
-706 NKVMESPQDVSSNKS
+706 
-721 RSFDDVTLSQSETST
+721 FDDVAISESAAFESKASANDKSSGSLEEKILDGDLVEEGSVPEVDVEEGEEEEEARGAAMTLCKSLDDERDRF
-736 DAASTQE
+736 DAASTEE
-743 FIDMERRVLSEEN
+743 FLDTERRVLNEENRDERYPQQQRETSRSGEKGEEDRRRNWSEEEEGEEEESRGKEEEGEE
-756 ESNVERN
+756 ESNDNMDEQN
-763 VVDDDDTKKMLEDDL
+763 AITKSSSELSVSEPTFIEK
-778 IDRRNDVTLLT
+778 
-789 SYSNETTREF
+789 
-799 DYDETANDSRNERF
+799 
-813 EDNDKCQM
+813 
-821 SDSTVLLD
+821 
-829 NTEVVVSAQNL
+829 TEVV
-840 AIFSESKRVESLLI
+840 ISESSVKIVSETQCLEIEAEEREEEVDEG
-854 DSVDQSTDQA
+854 VDQRA
-864 HKFDSWMTVEEATR
+864 ENRGELV
-878 IEEDVEIE
+878 
-886 KERHHEEILTIERED
+886 
-901 TNETIITDSDRSTQD
+901 
-916 DHLAASSPRAPLAT
+916 SPARAPLAT

-937 IINVCDSE
+937 VSNAGDSE
-945 SREEKITTTSSTT
+945 SREETLTTS
-958 ATATTVMSSS
+958 ATTVTSQSA
-968 SKGAAS
+968 KGG
-974 VTNKTKKKKIEG
+974 TKTKKKKIEG

-1008 SDLEKENISVKSS
+1008 NELEKENISVKSS

-1036 RSVDAGKVQ
+1036 RSIDAGKVQ
-1045 QQLNSVGQNGE
+1045 QQLNAVGQNGDT
-1056 ANQNCRSCGKVVFQ
+1056 NPNCRSCGKVVFQ

-1114 ELFQPKPVEESDQS
+1114 ELFQPKPVEESDQP

-1180 TENTTNE
+1180 AETNE

-1235 EEEEA
+1235 EEEEE
-1240 AEDIEEVE
+1240 AEEAEEVDS
-1248 TEIVKAKRTTRE
+1248 EIVKAKRATRE
-1260 RPISFSK
+1260 RPISFTK
-1267 MDDIKNRWESTS
+1267 MDDIKNRWETTS

-1377 SRKSRSLFLELDASA
+1377 SRKSRSLFLELDATA

-1401 VNPKTPAD
+1401 VNPKTPAEQS
-1409 APRRARDAFM
+1409 RRARDAFM
-1419 VRQVS
+1419 GRQVS

-1431 DTTEEVHVETSDI
+1431 DTTEEVQVETSDI

-1466 TPPRDGQVKQMD
+1466 TPPRDGQVKMD

-1489 VVRADDRVDEVVHTD
+1489 VVRADDRVNEVVHTD

-1520 CKEELPEGP
+1520 CKKELPNGP

-1540 DKFAKQTASDSE
+1540 DKYAKATASDSE
-1552 EDEEEEGEESEA
+1552 EDEDEDGEESEGE
-1564 DESAEERDPNY
+1564 DSGEERDPNY

-1597 TLRAKFEHWEET
+1597 TLCAKFEHWEET
-1609 DGKPSNHNIAEME
+1609 DGKTTTSNQHIAEME
-1622 IAQSTGDQSSIESAS
+1622 IAQNSSGEQLSIESAS

-1642 FESLGSQTNESPRA
+1642 FESLGSQTNESPRT
-1656 PKIKVNR
+1656 PKVKVNR

-1671 TDVCESCK
+1671 ADVCESCE

-1750 ATSNANQANVSPI
+1750 TTSSSNPTSPSPI

>member
-1 MPAPSSSAQAG
+1 
-12 VDRVSARQS
+12 
-21 GSRHPRERWD
+21 
-31 RCLPPLFFARSCTT
+31 
-45 DAPPPPSA
+45 
-53 STAYVKK
+53 
-60 KKQKKRKQCLTECP
+60 
-74 IRRIITV
+74 
-81 FFSLSVCLSVCP
+81 
-93 SICLFLS
+93 
-100 LYRSILCI
+100 
-108 LFSLSIFLPLSASVC
+108 
-123 VSLYLSFSFTHI
+123 
-135 LHFYIFLL
+135 
-143 LLSFSSISRVSL
+143 
-155 FLSLSIFSSSGK
+155 
-167 AEKDDVEETVE
+167 
-178 EEEEEKKK
+178 
-186 KKKKEKE
+186 
-193 KTTKKERKKRR
+193 
-204 RKEEKREDRRP
+204 
-215 KSEQGRGRRRRL
+215 
-227 RCPGG
+227 
-232 ELARGWSTTC
+232 
-242 AIMAEV
+242 MAEV

-276 DNITA
+276 DNIA
-281 THNKQLIS
+281 ASNNQLIS
-289 LCDNNDDEDDLVL
+289 LCDTNDDEDDLVL

-308 ELATEDK
+308 ELGTEDK
-315 SLQELIENELALRIC
+315 SLQELIESELALRIC
-330 SNNGDK
+330 SSNEEEEEEDS
-336 KKKKKK
+336 
-342 KDDDDDDDDDDDG
+342 
-355 DDDNDGN
+355 
-362 GDGDG
+362 
-367 DDEIDEVDDNND
+367 VA
-379 IDNQD
+379 
-384 EKNRLVKMDEIEEQQ
+384 EKEDIEE
-399 TGQPDTVKR
+399 TSTQPEAVKR
-408 ILLDRQEDQFR
+408 IVLDRQEDPFR
-419 VNTDFIVAELEHCA
+419 VNADFIVAEVEHCA
-433 LIGEPYGYQNGH
+433 LIEEPYGYQNGH
-445 VSPITNVKPED
+445 VSPETNVKPDPPETID
-456 GANESKKEIV
+456 FRDEKKEEEIDEERVFDEQVQEDAVVVQKSIGDEV
-466 DFDKDKIDDDDDDDD
+466 DRVEAAD
-481 DDDKDAMIMKKTNDE
+481 
-496 IERER
+496 
-501 KENEKSEE
+501 
-509 KEEGSIENENDL
+509 NENDL
-521 FLRSTKTN
+521 FLRPDQLEDRVTEVKN
-529 RSSEEVIANLDDVKF
+529 FGDVKLESEEIIGAERESYQVEAMLSSDVK
-544 ESDDNNVDVESNRS
+544 
-558 MEINISKVVDNSSP
+558 SSP
-572 LSCGDKYQQEEEEEE
+572 VACPDKYQQEEESVQT
-587 EENKLIESKSF
+587 KSLIETETE
-598 LKDTIELVETD
+598 LIEIEAED
-609 LGKDECLEKKTT
+609 REKKNNDLVDT
-621 WTNEQE
+621 WTDQ
-627 EVIMDGQQ
+627 VPDAQQ
-635 SGGQFSDNFEDPEQ
+635 IGEQFSDNFDEAVEDAAPI
-649 VALTSVINDKLKT
+649 SN
-662 IDTKESLIDN
+662 KELAAIEHSEKDVDDDRLGSKN
-672 TTEYF
+672 TEYF
-677 RNDENVVVGG
+677 QIAKSPAESNHTIELTSPEIG
-687 NTTNNESS
+687 NKIE
-695 AMIMDTIAEVT
+695 TIQ
-706 NKVMESPQDVSSNKS
+706 ESPQDVSSTQS
-721 RSFDDVTLSQSETST
+721 RSFDDVTPSQSEAST

-743 FIDMERRVLSEEN
+743 FIDMERRVLNEESSERNLEEIKLVPDSTESPEKNGMPLLSQQASNEIVETLEN
-756 ESNVERN
+756 EQARSKSTILVE
-763 VVDDDDTKKMLEDDL
+763 K
-778 IDRRNDVTLLT
+778 
-789 SYSNETTREF
+789 
-799 DYDETANDSRNERF
+799 
-813 EDNDKCQM
+813 
-821 SDSTVLLD
+821 
-829 NTEVVVSAQNL
+829 TEVLVSDTNVT
-840 AIFSESKRVESLLI
+840 IFSETKRVETLDASEM
-854 DSVDQSTDQA
+854 S
-864 HKFDSWMTVEEATR
+864 HPRKFDSWMTVEEATR
-878 IEEDVEIE
+878 VEEVREEDE
-886 KERHHEEILTIERED
+886 KSMLQNERVQDGVAIERED
-901 TNETIITDSDRSTQD
+901 TNETIKTDSDRSTQD
-916 DHLAASSPRAPLAT
+916 DELASSPRAPLAT

-945 SREEKITTTSSTT
+945 TREEKITTSTT
-958 ATATTVMSSS
+958 TTTVSGS
-968 SKGAAS
+968 SKSAG
-974 VTNKTKKKKIEG
+974 TKTKKKKIEG
-986 VAGNDAS
+986 VAGNDASS

-1045 QQLNSVGQNGE
+1045 QQLNAVGQNGD

-1089 QCSKQ
+1089 QCSKP

-1114 ELFQPKPVEESDQS
+1114 ELFQPKPVEESDQP

-1180 TENTTNE
+1180 TENTNE

-1235 EEEEA
+1235 EEEDA
-1240 AEDIEEVE
+1240 AEDVEEVD
-1248 TEIVKAKRTTRE
+1248 TEIIKAKRTTRE

-1347 RGEPIAAS
+1347 RGEPIATS

-1377 SRKSRSLFLELDASA
+1377 SRKSRSLFLELDATA

-1409 APRRARDAFM
+1409 APRRARD
-1419 VRQVS
+1419 
-1424 DDVVRSS
+1424 
-1431 DTTEEVHVETSDI
+1431 
-1444 SNKFKFFESYKEP
+1444 
-1457 EKQRKQFRI
+1457 
-1466 TPPRDGQVKQMD
+1466 MD
-1478 SPEREIYRDPD
+1478 SPEREIYRDPE
-1489 VVRADDRVDEVVHTD
+1489 VVRADDRVDEMVHTD

-1540 DKFAKQTASDSE
+1540 DKFAKPTASDSE

-1564 DESAEERDPNY
+1564 EESAEERDPNY

-1642 FESLGSQTNESPRA
+1642 FESLGSQTTTESPRA

-1663 FVEIQASC
+1663 FVEIQAGC
-1671 TDVCESCK
+1671 ADVCESCE

-1750 ATSNANQANVSPI
+1750 ATSNANSANVSPI

>member
-1 MPAPSSSAQAG
+1 
-12 VDRVSARQS
+12 
-21 GSRHPRERWD
+21 
-31 RCLPPLFFARSCTT
+31 
-45 DAPPPPSA
+45 
-53 STAYVKK
+53 
-60 KKQKKRKQCLTECP
+60 
-74 IRRIITV
+74 
-81 FFSLSVCLSVCP
+81 
-93 SICLFLS
+93 
-100 LYRSILCI
+100 
-108 LFSLSIFLPLSASVC
+108 
-123 VSLYLSFSFTHI
+123 
-135 LHFYIFLL
+135 
-143 LLSFSSISRVSL
+143 
-155 FLSLSIFSSSGK
+155 
-167 AEKDDVEETVE
+167 
-178 EEEEEKKK
+178 
-186 KKKKEKE
+186 
-193 KTTKKERKKRR
+193 
-204 RKEEKREDRRP
+204 
-215 KSEQGRGRRRRL
+215 
-227 RCPGG
+227 
-232 ELARGWSTTC
+232 
-242 AIMAEV
+242 MAEV
-248 ATKKSISVVSNKKN
+248 ATKKSINV
-262 EVCGVQSNNGLIDL
+262 L
-276 DNITA
+276 DNLTA
-281 THNKQLIS
+281 SNKQLIS
-289 LCDNNDDEDDLVL
+289 LCDNNDDEDDLIL

-308 ELATEDK
+308 ELDTDDK
-315 SLQELIENELALRIC
+315 SLQELIESELALRIC
-330 SNNGDK
+330 SSTEEEAG
-336 KKKKKK
+336 
-342 KDDDDDDDDDDDG
+342 
-355 DDDNDGN
+355 
-362 GDGDG
+362 
-367 DDEIDEVDDNND
+367 
-379 IDNQD
+379 
-384 EKNRLVKMDEIEEQQ
+384 IESDEQQ
-399 TGQPDTVKR
+399 ETMNEPEAVKR
-408 ILLDRQEDQFR
+408 IVLDIHQEEDVLD
-419 VNTDFIVAELEHCA
+419 VNAKFIVAETEHSE
-433 LIGEPYGYQNGH
+433 LMDKSYSYQNGH
-445 VSPITNVKPED
+445 MSPETKISNSSYEENVKPEPITGFRDEEEEEEDQVEEEQAFNEQSEVGSTILVEETTTREIDQLARDTSND
-456 GANESKKEIV
+456 GKFPQNE
-466 DFDKDKIDDDDDDDD
+466 DDEDPRPNYPVLRPTE
-481 DDDKDAMIMKKTNDE
+481 AT
-496 IERER
+496 ERL
-501 KENEKSEE
+501 SEVTTTTQE
-509 KEEGSIENENDL
+509 S
-521 FLRSTKTN
+521 
-529 RSSEEVIANLDDVKF
+529 F
-544 ESDDNNVDVESNRS
+544 ESSYEYEQDQVITIVSTS
-558 MEINISKVVDNSSP
+558 YV
-572 LSCGDKYQQEEEEEE
+572 DKYQQEQEVQGMIFEYTEADIVKDAVTMEESCSR
-587 EENKLIESKSF
+587 NRDAI
-598 LKDTIELVETD
+598 DT
-609 LGKDECLEKKTT
+609 
-621 WTNEQE
+621 WSEQTIDTE
-627 EVIMDGQQ
+627 DRQT
-635 SGGQFSDNFEDPEQ
+635 GQFSDKFDQSLCQEDVEPRTTEEFAKETVLESKKLADTFELVHTERDKEREA
-649 VALTSVINDKLKT
+649 VEEFSVDEESKVSTNDKSSSSMEEKIPEDVEELSVPGKP
-662 IDTKESLIDN
+662 IEESEEEARG
-672 TTEYF
+672 TPTMQF
-677 RNDENVVVGG
+677 
-687 NTTNNESS
+687 
-695 AMIMDTIAEVT
+695 
-706 NKVMESPQDVSSNKS
+706 
-721 RSFDDVTLSQSETST
+721 RSFDDVTLSHSESSA

-743 FIDMERRVLSEEN
+743 FLDTERRVLSEEN
-756 ESNVERN
+756 CDQYLPEDIQARETLSIEKIDPPIGNLLEEEEEEEEEGRIKEEETKEETNDNMDEQNAITESSSELSVSEP
-763 VVDDDDTKKMLEDDL
+763 TFIEK
-778 IDRRNDVTLLT
+778 
-789 SYSNETTREF
+789 
-799 DYDETANDSRNERF
+799 
-813 EDNDKCQM
+813 
-821 SDSTVLLD
+821 
-829 NTEVVVSAQNL
+829 TEVV
-840 AIFSESKRVESLLI
+840 ISESSVKIVSETQCLEIDNDAEPVNEEQLRNHELESP
-854 DSVDQSTDQA
+854 A
-864 HKFDSWMTVEEATR
+864 
-878 IEEDVEIE
+878 
-886 KERHHEEILTIERED
+886 
-901 TNETIITDSDRSTQD
+901 
-916 DHLAASSPRAPLAT
+916 RAPLAT

-937 IINVCDSE
+937 VSNVGDSE
-945 SREEKITTTSSTT
+945 SREETITTSTS
-958 ATATTVMSSS
+958 V
-968 SKGAAS
+968 
-974 VTNKTKKKKIEG
+974 VTSPGTKVGTKTKKKKIEG

-1008 SDLEKENISVKSS
+1008 NELEKENISV
-1021 FNKFDALSKKTVLHV
+1021 
-1036 RSVDAGKVQ
+1036 
-1045 QQLNSVGQNGE
+1045 VGQNGDT
-1056 ANQNCRSCGKVVFQ
+1056 NPNCRSCGKVVFQ

-1114 ELFQPKPVEESDQS
+1114 ELFQPKPVEESDEP

-1180 TENTTNE
+1180 TETNE

-1235 EEEEA
+1235 EEEEE
-1240 AEDIEEVE
+1240 AEETEELDS
-1248 TEIVKAKRTTRE
+1248 EIVKAKRATRE
-1260 RPISFSK
+1260 RPISFTK
-1267 MDDIKNRWESTS
+1267 MDDIKNRWETTS

-1377 SRKSRSLFLELDASA
+1377 SRKSRSLFLELDATA

-1401 VNPKTPAD
+1401 VNPKTPAE

-1419 VRQVS
+1419 GRQVS

-1431 DTTEEVHVETSDI
+1431 DATEEVQVETSDI

-1466 TPPRDGQVKQMD
+1466 TPPRDGQVKMD

-1489 VVRADDRVDEVVHTD
+1489 VVRAEDRVNEVVHTD

-1520 CKEELPEGP
+1520 CKKELPNGP

-1540 DKFAKQTASDSE
+1540 DKYAKPTASDSE
-1552 EDEEEEGEESEA
+1552 EVEDEDGDESEGEDST
-1564 DESAEERDPNY
+1564 EERDPNY

-1597 TLRAKFEHWEET
+1597 TLCAKFEHWEET
-1609 DGKPSNHNIAEME
+1609 DGKTTSSNQHIAEME
-1622 IAQSTGDQSSIESAS
+1622 IAQNTTGEQQSIESAS

-1642 FESLGSQTNESPRA
+1642 FESLGSQTNESPRT
-1656 PKIKVNR
+1656 PKVKVNR

-1671 TDVCESCK
+1671 TDVCESCE

-1698 CFRCL
+1698 CFRCQ

-1750 ATSNANQANVSPI
+1750 TTSSSNPTSPSPI

>member
-1 MPAPSSSAQAG
+1 ML
-12 VDRVSARQS
+12 
-21 GSRHPRERWD
+21 E
-31 RCLPPLFFARSCTT
+31 F
-45 DAPPPPSA
+45 
-53 STAYVKK
+53 VK
-60 KKQKKRKQCLTECP
+60 QFLT
-74 IRRIITV
+74 V
-81 FFSLSVCLSVCP
+81 VCLDC
-93 SICLFLS
+93 FLGVHGATVR
-100 LYRSILCI
+100 RS
-108 LFSLSIFLPLSASVC
+108 
-123 VSLYLSFSFTHI
+123 
-135 LHFYIFLL
+135 
-143 LLSFSSISRVSL
+143 
-155 FLSLSIFSSSGK
+155 
-167 AEKDDVEETVE
+167 
-178 EEEEEKKK
+178 
-186 KKKKEKE
+186 
-193 KTTKKERKKRR
+193 RR
-204 RKEEKREDRRP
+204 
-215 KSEQGRGRRRRL
+215 
-227 RCPGG
+227 
-232 ELARGWSTTC
+232 T
-242 AIMAEV
+242 IMAEV
-248 ATKKSISVVSNKKN
+248 ATKKSINVVSSKKS
-262 EVCGVQSNNGLIDL
+262 EVCSVQSNNGLIQL
-276 DNITA
+276 DNLTA
-281 THNKQLIS
+281 SNKQLIS
-289 LCDNNDDEDDLVL
+289 LCDNNDDEDDLIL

-308 ELATEDK
+308 ELDTDDK
-315 SLQELIENELALRIC
+315 SLQELIESELALRIC
-330 SNNGDK
+330 SSTEEEAG
-336 KKKKKK
+336 
-342 KDDDDDDDDDDDG
+342 
-355 DDDNDGN
+355 
-362 GDGDG
+362 
-367 DDEIDEVDDNND
+367 
-379 IDNQD
+379 
-384 EKNRLVKMDEIEEQQ
+384 IESDEQQ
-399 TGQPDTVKR
+399 ETMNEPEAVKR
-408 ILLDRQEDQFR
+408 IVLDIHQEEEVLD
-419 VNTDFIVAELEHCA
+419 VNAKFIVAETEHSA
-433 LIGEPYGYQNGH
+433 LVDKSYSYQNGH
-445 VSPITNVKPED
+445 MSPETKISNSSYEENVKPEPIMVGFRDEEEEQEEEEQAFDEQSEVGSTILVEETTTREIDQLARDTSND
-456 GANESKKEIV
+456 GKFPQNE
-466 DFDKDKIDDDDDDDD
+466 DDEDLRPNYPVLRPTE
-481 DDDKDAMIMKKTNDE
+481 AS
-496 IERER
+496 ERL
-501 KENEKSEE
+501 SEVTTTTRE
-509 KEEGSIENENDL
+509 S
-521 FLRSTKTN
+521 
-529 RSSEEVIANLDDVKF
+529 F
-544 ESDDNNVDVESNRS
+544 ESSYEHEQDQVTTTVSAS
-558 MEINISKVVDNSSP
+558 YV
-572 LSCGDKYQQEEEEEE
+572 DKYQQEQEVQGMIFESMGTDIVKDAVTM
-587 EENKLIESKSF
+587 EENHSRKRDAI
-598 LKDTIELVETD
+598 DT
-609 LGKDECLEKKTT
+609 
-621 WTNEQE
+621 WSEQTVDAE
-627 EVIMDGQQ
+627 DRQT
-635 SGGQFSDNFEDPEQ
+635 GQFSDNFDQSLCQEDVEPRATEEFAKET
-649 VALTSVINDKLKT
+649 VLESKKLADTFELMDTERDKEREKVKEFSVDEESKVSANDKSSSSMEEKIPEDVEELSVPGKP
-662 IDTKESLIDN
+662 IEESEEEARG
-672 TTEYF
+672 TPTMQF
-677 RNDENVVVGG
+677 
-687 NTTNNESS
+687 
-695 AMIMDTIAEVT
+695 
-706 NKVMESPQDVSSNKS
+706 
-721 RSFDDVTLSQSETST
+721 RSFDDVTLSHSESSA

-743 FIDMERRVLSEEN
+743 FLDTERRVLSEEN
-756 ESNVERN
+756 CDQYLPEDIQARETLSTDKIDPPIGNLLEEEEEEEEGPIKEEE
-763 VVDDDDTKKMLEDDL
+763 TKE
-778 IDRRNDVTLLT
+778 
-789 SYSNETTREF
+789 E
-799 DYDETANDSRNERF
+799 ANDNMDEQNAITESSSELSVSEPTF
-813 EDNDKCQM
+813 IEK
-821 SDSTVLLD
+821 
-829 NTEVVVSAQNL
+829 TEVV
-840 AIFSESKRVESLLI
+840 ISESSVKIVSETQCLEIDNDAEPVNEEQLRNHELESP
-854 DSVDQSTDQA
+854 V
-864 HKFDSWMTVEEATR
+864 
-878 IEEDVEIE
+878 
-886 KERHHEEILTIERED
+886 
-901 TNETIITDSDRSTQD
+901 
-916 DHLAASSPRAPLAT
+916 RAPLAT

-937 IINVCDSE
+937 VSNVGDSE
-945 SREEKITTTSSTT
+945 SREETITTSTS
-958 ATATTVMSSS
+958 V
-968 SKGAAS
+968 
-974 VTNKTKKKKIEG
+974 VTSPGTKVGTKTKKKKIEG

-1008 SDLEKENISVKSS
+1008 NELEKENISVKSS

-1036 RSVDAGKVQ
+1036 RSIDAGKVQ
-1045 QQLNSVGQNGE
+1045 QQLNAVGQNGDT
-1056 ANQNCRSCGKVVFQ
+1056 NPNCRSCGKVVFQ

-1114 ELFQPKPVEESDQS
+1114 ELFQPKPVEESDEP

-1180 TENTTNE
+1180 TETNE

-1235 EEEEA
+1235 EEEEE
-1240 AEDIEEVE
+1240 AEETEELDS
-1248 TEIVKAKRTTRE
+1248 EIVKAKRATRE
-1260 RPISFSK
+1260 RPISFTK
-1267 MDDIKNRWESTS
+1267 MDDIKNRWETTS

-1377 SRKSRSLFLELDASA
+1377 SRKSRSLFLELDATA

-1401 VNPKTPAD
+1401 VNPKTPAE

-1419 VRQVS
+1419 GRQVS

-1431 DTTEEVHVETSDI
+1431 DTTEEVQVETSDI

-1466 TPPRDGQVKQMD
+1466 TPPRDGQVKMD

-1489 VVRADDRVDEVVHTD
+1489 VVRAEDRVNEVVHTD

-1520 CKEELPEGP
+1520 CKKELPNGP

-1540 DKFAKQTASDSE
+1540 DKYAKPTASDSE
-1552 EDEEEEGEESEA
+1552 EVEDEDGDESEGEDST
-1564 DESAEERDPNY
+1564 EERDPNY

-1597 TLRAKFEHWEET
+1597 TLCAKFEHWEET
-1609 DGKPSNHNIAEME
+1609 DGKTTSSSQHIAEME
-1622 IAQSTGDQSSIESAS
+1622 IAQNTTGEQQSIESAS

-1642 FESLGSQTNESPRA
+1642 FESLGSQTNESPRT
-1656 PKIKVNR
+1656 PKVKVNR

-1671 TDVCESCK
+1671 TDVCESCE

-1698 CFRCL
+1698 CFRCQ

-1750 ATSNANQANVSPI
+1750 TTSSSNPTSPSPI

>member
-1 MPAPSSSAQAG
+1 
-12 VDRVSARQS
+12 
-21 GSRHPRERWD
+21 
-31 RCLPPLFFARSCTT
+31 
-45 DAPPPPSA
+45 
-53 STAYVKK
+53 
-60 KKQKKRKQCLTECP
+60 
-74 IRRIITV
+74 
-81 FFSLSVCLSVCP
+81 
-93 SICLFLS
+93 
-100 LYRSILCI
+100 
-108 LFSLSIFLPLSASVC
+108 
-123 VSLYLSFSFTHI
+123 
-135 LHFYIFLL
+135 
-143 LLSFSSISRVSL
+143 
-155 FLSLSIFSSSGK
+155 
-167 AEKDDVEETVE
+167 
-178 EEEEEKKK
+178 
-186 KKKKEKE
+186 
-193 KTTKKERKKRR
+193 
-204 RKEEKREDRRP
+204 
-215 KSEQGRGRRRRL
+215 
-227 RCPGG
+227 
-232 ELARGWSTTC
+232 
-242 AIMAEV
+242 MAEV

-336 KKKKKK
+336 KMDKKN
-342 KDDDDDDDDDDDG
+342 DDDDE
-355 DDDNDGN
+355 NDVV
-362 GDGDG
+362 D
-367 DDEIDEVDDNND
+367 DDNND
-379 IDNQD
+379 DNIDNIED
-384 EKNRLVKMDEIEEQQ
+384 EKNRLVKMNEIEEDEEQQ
-399 TGQPDTVKR
+399 QQQQQQQQQSGQSDTVKR
-408 ILLDRQEDQFR
+408 ILFDRQDDQFR

-433 LIGEPYGYQNGH
+433 LIEEPYGYQNGH
-445 VSPITNVKPED
+445 VSPIITNNVKSEEHN
-456 GANESKKEIV
+456 NEIKKELV
-466 DFDKDKIDDDDDDDD
+466 DFDKDKIDDVKETFMIDQIDRERNKKEE
-481 DDDKDAMIMKKTNDE
+481 DDKD
-496 IERER
+496 
-501 KENEKSEE
+501 
-509 KEEGSIENENDL
+509 KEEEMNVEKVEKDL
-521 FLRSTKTN
+521 FLRSNKIHDEN
-529 RSSEEVIANLDDVKF
+529 VIPNLDDVKF
-544 ESDDNNVDVESNRS
+544 EIDDNSVDIESNRS
-558 MEINISKVVDNSSP
+558 TEINISNFMDNPSP
-572 LSCGDKYQQEEEEEE
+572 LSCRNKYQQEEEKEEE
-587 EENKLIESKSF
+587 EEEGLIDNKSF
-598 LKDTIELVETD
+598 SNNTFDRIETEIID
-609 LGKDECLEKKTT
+609 DELSEKKIIDRTDDT
-621 WTNEQE
+621 WMNKRDEGEQSE
-627 EVIMDGQQ
+627 
-635 SGGQFSDNFEDPEQ
+635 GQFSDNFEDPDKFSM
-649 VALTSVINDKLKT
+649 TSINNDKLNT
-662 IDTKESLIDN
+662 IDTNESLIDN
-672 TTEYF
+672 NKMEYF
-677 RNDENVVVGG
+677 RNDDNIVVG
-687 NTTNNESS
+687 NQSINESTTMIAEITNNNS
-695 AMIMDTIAEVT
+695 
-706 NKVMESPQDVSSNKS
+706 KVIESPQDVSSNKS

-756 ESNVERN
+756 ESINIERN
-763 VVDDDDTKKMLEDDL
+763 NDDDNKRFSEDDL
-778 IDRRNDVTLLT
+778 DLRNDVQSLKT
-789 SYSNETTREF
+789 YNKDTTKEF
-799 DYDETANDSRNERF
+799 DFEEANDIRNFERF
-813 EDNDKCQM
+813 EINDTRQQLT
-821 SDSTVLLD
+821 DSTILLEK
-829 NTEVVVSAQNL
+829 TEIVVSAKNV
-840 AIFSESKRVESLLI
+840 AILSETNKRVESFMI
-854 DSVDQSTDQA
+854 DKTDRSTTDQIN
-864 HKFDSWMTVEEATR
+864 KFDSWMTVEEATR

-958 ATATTVMSSS
+958 STITTVMSSS
-968 SKGAAS
+968 SKGAAG

-1008 SDLEKENISVKSS
+1008 SDLEKENISVCRSFGDISNMSEADQTTFGRTNSMEIEEKSS

-1045 QQLNSVGQNGE
+1045 QQLNAVGQNGE

-1235 EEEEA
+1235 EEEEPT
-1240 AEDIEEVE
+1240 EDIEEVE

-1671 TDVCESCK
+1671 TDVCESCE

>member
-1 MPAPSSSAQAG
+1 
-12 VDRVSARQS
+12 
-21 GSRHPRERWD
+21 
-31 RCLPPLFFARSCTT
+31 
-45 DAPPPPSA
+45 
-53 STAYVKK
+53 
-60 KKQKKRKQCLTECP
+60 
-74 IRRIITV
+74 
-81 FFSLSVCLSVCP
+81 
-93 SICLFLS
+93 
-100 LYRSILCI
+100 
-108 LFSLSIFLPLSASVC
+108 
-123 VSLYLSFSFTHI
+123 
-135 LHFYIFLL
+135 
-143 LLSFSSISRVSL
+143 
-155 FLSLSIFSSSGK
+155 
-167 AEKDDVEETVE
+167 
-178 EEEEEKKK
+178 
-186 KKKKEKE
+186 
-193 KTTKKERKKRR
+193 
-204 RKEEKREDRRP
+204 
-215 KSEQGRGRRRRL
+215 
-227 RCPGG
+227 
-232 ELARGWSTTC
+232 
-242 AIMAEV
+242 MAEV

-276 DNITA
+276 DNIA
-281 THNKQLIS
+281 ASNNQLIS
-289 LCDNNDDEDDLVL
+289 LCDTNDDEDDLVL

-308 ELATEDK
+308 ELGTEDK
-315 SLQELIENELALRIC
+315 SLQELIESELALRIC
-330 SNNGDK
+330 SSNEEEEEEDS
-336 KKKKKK
+336 
-342 KDDDDDDDDDDDG
+342 
-355 DDDNDGN
+355 
-362 GDGDG
+362 
-367 DDEIDEVDDNND
+367 VA
-379 IDNQD
+379 
-384 EKNRLVKMDEIEEQQ
+384 EKEDIEE
-399 TGQPDTVKR
+399 TSTQPEAVKR
-408 ILLDRQEDQFR
+408 IVLDRQEDPFR
-419 VNTDFIVAELEHCA
+419 VNADFIVAEVEHCA
-433 LIGEPYGYQNGH
+433 LIEEPYGYQNGH
-445 VSPITNVKPED
+445 VSPETNVKPDPPETID
-456 GANESKKEIV
+456 FRDEKKEEEIDEERVFDEQVQEDAVVVQKSIGDEV
-466 DFDKDKIDDDDDDDD
+466 DRVEAAD
-481 DDDKDAMIMKKTNDE
+481 
-496 IERER
+496 
-501 KENEKSEE
+501 
-509 KEEGSIENENDL
+509 NENDL
-521 FLRSTKTN
+521 FLRPDQLEDRVTEVKN
-529 RSSEEVIANLDDVKF
+529 FGDVKLESEEIIGAERESYQVEAMLSSDVK
-544 ESDDNNVDVESNRS
+544 
-558 MEINISKVVDNSSP
+558 SSP
-572 LSCGDKYQQEEEEEE
+572 VACPDKYQQEEESVQT
-587 EENKLIESKSF
+587 KSLIETETE
-598 LKDTIELVETD
+598 LIEIEAED
-609 LGKDECLEKKTT
+609 REKKNNDLVDT
-621 WTNEQE
+621 WTDQ
-627 EVIMDGQQ
+627 VPDAQQ
-635 SGGQFSDNFEDPEQ
+635 IGEQFSDNFDEAVEDAAPI
-649 VALTSVINDKLKT
+649 SN
-662 IDTKESLIDN
+662 KELAAIEHSEKDVDDDRLGSKN
-672 TTEYF
+672 TEYF
-677 RNDENVVVGG
+677 QIAKSPAESNHTIELTSPEIG
-687 NTTNNESS
+687 NKIE
-695 AMIMDTIAEVT
+695 TIQ
-706 NKVMESPQDVSSNKS
+706 ESPQDVSSTQS
-721 RSFDDVTLSQSETST
+721 RSFDDVTPSQSEAST

-743 FIDMERRVLSEEN
+743 FIDMERRVLNEESSERNLEEIKLVPDSTESPEKNGMPLLSQQASNEIVETLEN
-756 ESNVERN
+756 EQARSKSTILVE
-763 VVDDDDTKKMLEDDL
+763 K
-778 IDRRNDVTLLT
+778 
-789 SYSNETTREF
+789 
-799 DYDETANDSRNERF
+799 
-813 EDNDKCQM
+813 
-821 SDSTVLLD
+821 
-829 NTEVVVSAQNL
+829 TEVLVSDTNVT
-840 AIFSESKRVESLLI
+840 IFSETKRVETLDASEM
-854 DSVDQSTDQA
+854 S
-864 HKFDSWMTVEEATR
+864 HPRKFDSWMTVEEATR
-878 IEEDVEIE
+878 VEEVREEDE
-886 KERHHEEILTIERED
+886 KSMLQNERVQDGVAIERED
-901 TNETIITDSDRSTQD
+901 TNETIKTDSDRSTQD
-916 DHLAASSPRAPLAT
+916 DELASSPRAPLAT

-945 SREEKITTTSSTT
+945 TREEKITTSTT
-958 ATATTVMSSS
+958 TTTVSGS
-968 SKGAAS
+968 SKSAG
-974 VTNKTKKKKIEG
+974 TKTKKKKIEG
-986 VAGNDAS
+986 VAGNDASS

-1008 SDLEKENISVKSS
+1008 SDLEKENISVNSDLQDASMYTGSRATHPETIDFSDEDDLSNVNVKSLTQNYVSEASRNEQERSSKERIATGVSIKQLCRSFGDISNMSEADQATFGRTNSMEVEEKSS

-1045 QQLNSVGQNGE
+1045 QQLNAVGQNGD

-1089 QCSKQ
+1089 QCSKP

-1114 ELFQPKPVEESDQS
+1114 ELFQPKPVEESDQP

-1180 TENTTNE
+1180 TENTNE

-1235 EEEEA
+1235 EEEDA
-1240 AEDIEEVE
+1240 AEDVEEVD
-1248 TEIVKAKRTTRE
+1248 TEIIKAKRTTRE

-1347 RGEPIAAS
+1347 RGEPIATS

-1377 SRKSRSLFLELDASA
+1377 SRKSRSLFLELDATA

-1419 VRQVS
+1419 GRQVS
-1424 DDVVRSS
+1424 EDVVRSS
-1431 DTTEEVHVETSDI
+1431 DTTEDVHAETSDI

-1466 TPPRDGQVKQMD
+1466 TPPRDGQVKMD
-1478 SPEREIYRDPD
+1478 SPEREIYRDPE
-1489 VVRADDRVDEVVHTD
+1489 VVRADDRVDEMVHTD

-1540 DKFAKQTASDSE
+1540 DKFAKPTASDSE

-1564 DESAEERDPNY
+1564 EESAEERDPNY

-1642 FESLGSQTNESPRA
+1642 FESLGSQTTTESPRA

-1663 FVEIQASC
+1663 FVEIQAGC
-1671 TDVCESCK
+1671 ADVCESCE

-1750 ATSNANQANVSPI
+1750 ATSNANSANVSPI